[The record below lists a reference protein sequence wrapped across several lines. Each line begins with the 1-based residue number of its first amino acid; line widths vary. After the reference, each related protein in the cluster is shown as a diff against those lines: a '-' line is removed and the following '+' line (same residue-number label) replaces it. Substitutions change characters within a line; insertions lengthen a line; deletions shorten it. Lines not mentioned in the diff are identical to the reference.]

1 MIVFL
6 RIPYIKSITILG
18 GIVMLLACKNDLQD
32 VNKLVQPEQRPEMT
46 GDNLEMIY
54 SDSAKIKYRV
64 LTPEY
69 LKINKEKEKYEE
81 FPQGIYVISY
91 DKDGEMAGS
100 IRSKY
105 AKKLEEEMLWEAR
118 NEVIVINAE
127 GKKLETE
134 LLYWD
139 MKKEQIYSDR
149 YVRLTSGG
157 QIIEGNNGFVS
168 DQNLEHPVFLSITG
182 NIEVE
187 KKQPQ

>member
-1 MIVFL
+1 MSVFL

-32 VNKLVQPEQRPEMT
+32 VNKLVQPERRPEMT

>member
-32 VNKLVQPEQRPEMT
+32 VNKLVQPERRPEMT

-187 KKQPQ
+187 KKQPK

>member
-32 VNKLVQPEQRPEMT
+32 VNKLVQPERRPEMT

>member
-32 VNKLVQPEQRPEMT
+32 VNKLVQPERRPEMT

-81 FPQGIYVISY
+81 CPQGIYVISY

>member
-1 MIVFL
+1 
-6 RIPYIKSITILG
+6 
-18 GIVMLLACKNDLQD
+18 
-32 VNKLVQPEQRPEMT
+32 
-46 GDNLEMIY
+46 
-54 SDSAKIKYRV
+54 
-64 LTPEY
+64 
-69 LKINKEKEKYEE
+69 
-81 FPQGIYVISY
+81 
-91 DKDGEMAGS
+91 
-100 IRSKY
+100 
-105 AKKLEEEMLWEAR
+105 MLWEAR

>member
-32 VNKLVQPEQRPEMT
+32 VNKLVQPERRPEMT

-139 MKKEQIYSDR
+139 MNKEQIYSDR

>member
-1 MIVFL
+1 
-6 RIPYIKSITILG
+6 
-18 GIVMLLACKNDLQD
+18 MLLACKNDLQD

>member
-32 VNKLVQPEQRPEMT
+32 VNKLVQPERRPEMT

-105 AKKLEEEMLWEAR
+105 AKKLEEEMLWESR